1 MITAA
6 PASPQLPILLALLPT
21 GGESARGGHA
31 EEVAQCPDPAPLVA
45 HVPPTEG
52 LNRAVLFHPFAP
64 HTPISTLTLPP
75 QTLGSTIQRQ
85 EHSLLLSCLVVAR
98 SSVMFSTQAGYS
110 RCASRA
116 RVKSRLKRV
125 LVRCPDNKHPSSTTH
140 GDTSMRVLP
149 VVSTHTHHSTC
160 AHDTLGGVDRVSMH
174 VHPWVQ

>member
-1 MITAA
+1 M
-6 PASPQLPILLALLPT
+6 PRPSSPCCPCPSYRGTQSCGLIPPLRTPHPHCHPLP
-21 GGESARGGHA
+21 S
-31 EEVAQCPDPAPLVA
+31 
-45 HVPPTEG
+45 
-52 LNRAVLFHPFAP
+52 
-64 HTPISTLTLPP
+64 PP
-75 QTLGSTIQRQ
+75 QTLSSSIQRQ

-116 RVKSRLKRV
+116 RVQSRLKRV
-125 LVRCPDNKHPSSTTH
+125 LVRCPDNRHPSSTTH